1 MQISID
7 GGLSMSYNFIEK
19 FNPFNQ
25 SLTEKELF
33 SFRNDL
39 ILFFQ
44 GKITDNINNWDIIV
58 KIDRKGIL
66 IFDDLSKNSPI
77 SDKIIQIPSF
87 DVSSYGDE
95 QGFENKRV
103 LLFDDSIR
111 TGQQIRTEIE
121 IINEYNIKSLSI
133 ATIMAKNETFE
144 NLERDYK
151 NINFIIFKILNKD
164 DFFSIFTKYM
174 TKYFDYIC
182 MPQTKDLKVVKY
194 TLPFRFSSDRIMQ
207 LFETEH
213 SKVELEKTE
222 IKFEDRYKMVLDF
235 SDEEI
240 ADITESVIPT
250 HINLKI
256 DTCKIRFFVHILE
269 IKTEIYIEYII
280 NPIGDFFKC
289 NGGFKHCFKENQEDS
304 DICLVCSIFNLTNF
318 VEGSI
323 KKNLIAHNKFYEY
336 YELPW
341 TLILNIKDHK

>member
-7 GGLSMSYNFIEK
+7 GGISMSINFIEK

-25 SLTEKELF
+25 SLTKKELF
-33 SFRNDL
+33 SFRDDL
-39 ILFFQ
+39 ISFFHE
-44 GKITDNINNWDIIV
+44 KITNNLNNWDIII

-77 SDKIIQIPSF
+77 PDKIIQIPSF
-87 DVSSYGDE
+87 SVSIHGDE

-121 IINEYNIKSLSI
+121 KINKYNIKSLSV

-151 NINFIIFKILNKD
+151 NIGFIIFKILNKD

-213 SKVELEKTE
+213 SKVELEETE
-222 IKFEDRYKMVLDF
+222 IEFEDRFKMVLDF

-240 ADITESVIPT
+240 TDITESVIPA
-250 HINLKI
+250 HINLKV

-269 IKTEIYIEYII
+269 FKTEIYIEYII

-289 NGGFKHCFKENQEDS
+289 NGGFKHCFDENQGDS
-304 DICLVCSIFNLTNF
+304 NICLLCSISNLTNF
-318 VEGSI
+318 VEESI
-323 KKNLIAHNKFYEY
+323 KQNFISLNKLYEY
-336 YELPW
+336 HELPW
-341 TLILNIKDHK
+341 TLILNIKDYK